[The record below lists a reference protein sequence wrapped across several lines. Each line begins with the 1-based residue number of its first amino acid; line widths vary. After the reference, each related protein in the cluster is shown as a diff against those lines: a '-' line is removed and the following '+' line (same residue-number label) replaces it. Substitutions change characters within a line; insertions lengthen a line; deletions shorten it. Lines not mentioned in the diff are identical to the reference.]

1 MVMDALVYRVV
12 PMVSS
17 HLKWNGTPPLMSM
30 IDRRVDSGYRSAMS
44 VQSSLVMHPIYAFG
58 TDQQKEKYLPELGIS
73 SELFYPNLIAKGN
86 IIGCFGLTERTFPYF
101 STDV

>member
-1 MVMDALVYRVV
+1 
-12 PMVSS
+12 
-17 HLKWNGTPPLMSM
+17 M